1 MSKPLRSSSQDD
13 NVGRSSVRKQRTKKP
28 PPVKKRQHRINQ
40 PSSESLPAEHSPKMG
55 EPIPAKRSISVPKE
69 KKYQRQKR
77 SSSEN
82 DVLPPSKPVNA
93 LMTMMEADDEC
104 VGDDSKEAEVQSDKF
119 EQSLFQELQVEF
131 GEDVALLLSN
141 ILCDLELYSKSS
153 IAQTPKHVVLL
164 SAASNGFKLAN
175 LGKLKKWLEE
185 VSAHIDVERSSCQ
198 GRQLRSDNSSSSS
211 RVVPQRHTYAGG
223 SLDSVLA
230 REGHTRTAIH
240 MVEEDDDNEDDN
252 KKNVKFDGGNSG
264 GGSASAG
271 KATLIT
277 RSSTLVKLVQKRF
290 RAEFA
295 SEIIGILGDCMV
307 EHEDDL
313 AYVGE
318 TVLDTAIASGRLTV
332 IQINK
337 LSDWIDAVKEK
348 RKGKK
353 DRKVNQRADDQALTA
368 RLGEAISIAV
378 SSPNPSDVERAKSSA
393 ALAMLEISE
402 KKRHFK
408 GLRADDADDYIGT
421 RF

>member
-1 MSKPLRSSSQDD
+1 
-13 NVGRSSVRKQRTKKP
+13 VRKQRTKKP

-93 LMTMMEADDEC
+93 LTTMMEVDDEC
-104 VGDDSKEAEVQSDKF
+104 VGDDSKEEVQSDKF
-119 EQSLFQELQVEF
+119 EQSLLRELQVEF

-141 ILCDLELYSKSS
+141 ILFDLELYSKSS

-185 VSAHIDVERSSCQ
+185 VSAHIDVECYSCQ
-198 GRQLRSDNSSSSS
+198 GRQLRSDSSSG

-240 MVEEDDDNEDDN
+240 MVEEEDNDKEDDN

-271 KATLIT
+271 KATLAT
-277 RSSTLVKLVQKRF
+277 RSSTLVKLVHKRF